1 MKKYSLL
8 FIGFLMMCSF
18 TKAENYNLDLAKSI
32 ELAKEKSLSM
42 QSLIQDFKI
51 AEYNLKSA
59 TSKFKTHVSMNFVSP
74 QYT

>member
-1 MKKYSLL
+1 MKKYNLL

-42 QSLIQDFKI
+42 QSLIQDLNENWLI
-51 AEYNLKSA
+51 ISGNMLAGPPLCI
-59 TSKFKTHVSMNFVSP
+59 SP
-74 QYT
+74 RI